1 MMVIHVSCNIFFLIG
16 HGPVV
21 NEAQAKIQEY
31 ISHRNAREK
40 QILNTLQENTGKAL
54 TTEELVKI
62 VYKVFF

>member
-1 MMVIHVSCNIFFLIG
+1 MK
-16 HGPVV
+16 
-21 NEAQAKIQEY
+21 EAQAKIQEY

-40 QILNTLQENTGKAL
+40 QILNTLQENTGKPL